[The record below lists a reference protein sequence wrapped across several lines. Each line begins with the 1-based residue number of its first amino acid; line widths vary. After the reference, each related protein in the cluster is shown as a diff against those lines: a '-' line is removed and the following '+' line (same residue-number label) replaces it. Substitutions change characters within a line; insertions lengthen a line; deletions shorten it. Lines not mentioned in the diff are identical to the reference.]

1 VSFIDNEVYNKSEE
15 YWRENR
21 YEKTK
26 DELGVY
32 KMLDTLKTVKKFQ
45 QIYNLVQILGSGYI
59 QVGHFDYGPF
69 FSSFGFNE

>member
-1 VSFIDNEVYNKSEE
+1 MKSTI
-15 YWRENR
+15 NQKNIGG
-21 YEKTK
+21 KTVTK
-26 DELGVY
+26 RLKTELGVY

-69 FSSFGFNE
+69 FSSFGFE